1 MIGDSGLRIRRDELE
16 PGIVQLTLDAPGARN
31 AIDDAMAAQLVEE
44 VGRLGADEKGS
55 RTFRAEF
62 GVKPIF
68 PLSTAL
74 LRGAERR
81 GVGCRLAARLAESRR
96 SQGVLSTQ
104 SGQSLHGGW
113 LDDGAPSPMGRLRV
127 IDRTSSASLKRRA
140 DQSSSTATWD
150 TGTKP
155 RLNIGC
161 QPLSRLMSVRI
172 RPARFGYSIHSR
184 SPRAYAAATSLACEA
199 IAAELPTAHT
209 IPLDEARPGAAVV

>member
-96 SQGVLSTQ
+96 SQGVLSTRRR
-104 SGQSLHGGW
+104 HT
-113 LDDGAPSPMGRLRV
+113 SP
-127 IDRTSSASLKRRA
+127 
-140 DQSSSTATWD
+140 
-150 TGTKP
+150 
-155 RLNIGC
+155 
-161 QPLSRLMSVRI
+161 
-172 RPARFGYSIHSR
+172 
-184 SPRAYAAATSLACEA
+184 
-199 IAAELPTAHT
+199 
-209 IPLDEARPGAAVV
+209 